1 MRSKALNIISTF
13 FNLKKEIKLMFDFF
27 SSSETAG
34 RFQNGDPK
42 ERTGAD
48 ADAGKLSRF
57 MAIIFFPQICNALA

>member
-1 MRSKALNIISTF
+1 MI
-13 FNLKKEIKLMFDFF
+13 FF

-48 ADAGKLSRF
+48 ADAGKLSRLL
-57 MAIIFFPQICNALA
+57 AVIFFFQEMQRSSLKRHYVKIPRTFRIKLLTD